1 VPDTS
6 PQLFAGELFLT
17 LAREGRLVLE
27 PDQADEVVA
36 DLEHTLSVV
45 RARLRLLRLRQR
57 FPGQRVSGLPETL
70 AREVVDVAFAE
81 LLTPGRLEQAHVELP
96 KYIEAMRRA
105 AGQTP
110 QSRDIPT

>member
-1 VPDTS
+1 VPDT
-6 PQLFAGELFLT
+6 PRQLFAGELLLT

-36 DLEHTLSVV
+36 SLEHTLSVV
-45 RARLRLLRLRQR
+45 RARLRLLRIQQR
-57 FPGQRVSGLPETL
+57 LPRQRVSGLPEAL

-81 LLTPGRLEQAHVELP
+81 LLTPGRLEQAHAELP
-96 KYIEAMRRA
+96 KYIEAMRCA

-110 QSRDIPT
+110 QSRDVPA